1 MGAAGDMLSA
11 ALYELLPDKEAFLE
25 KLNAAGI
32 PGVRVTAEKAVKC
45 GITGTHFSVAVNGEE
60 EDAYLERHAH
70 HDHEH
75 EHDHG
80 HEHSHDHEH
89 EHAHAHGHSHT
100 GMEGVSHLV
109 EGHLH
114 LTEKVRGDVM
124 NVYRLIAEAESAV
137 HGETVEHI
145 HFHEVGSLDAV
156 ADVTAVCMLLEE
168 LAPDRIVA
176 SPVHVGSGTVRC
188 AHGILPVPAPATA
201 LLLKGIPCYQT
212 EISGE
217 LCTPTGAALLKY
229 FVNEFGPMPVMAAQA
244 VGYGMG
250 KKDFPRANCL
260 RAMLGETSGS
270 SDRIV
275 ELSCN
280 VDDMTA
286 EELGFAMDR
295 LLKEGALDVFS
306 VPINM
311 KKNRP
316 GTLLNVLCRPED
328 RGRMVRSIFLNTSTL
343 GIRETPHGRYVLD
356 RSFSEV
362 QTSCGIVRRKDVSGY
377 GVSRSKYEYA
387 DLAAIA
393 DAEGISL
400 AEARRIA
407 EEADKA
413 GEKN

>member
-1 MGAAGDMLSA
+1 MKILYIDCSMGAAGDMLTA
-11 ALYELLPDKEAFLE
+11 ALLELFPNPEAILE
-25 KLNAAGI
+25 QLNSIGI
-32 PGVRVTAEKAVKC
+32 PGVTYLRTPDRKN
-45 GITGTHFSVAVNGEE
+45 GILGTHISVRIGETSE
-60 EDAYLERHAH
+60 EQWLVHPDA
-70 HDHEH
+70 HEH
-75 EHDHG
+75 ETAEHHH
-80 HEHSHDHEH
+80 HEHRSLPEIHNIISGL
-89 EHAHAHGHSHT
+89 A
-100 GMEGVSHLV
+100 VS
-109 EGHLH
+109 E
-114 LTEKVRGDVM
+114 TVRR
-124 NVYRLIAEAESAV
+124 NILAVYQLLAEAEGRV
-137 HGETVEHI
+137 HGCPVSEI
-145 HFHEVGSLDAV
+145 HFHEVGTLDAL
-156 ADVTAVCMLLEE
+156 ADISAVCMLLEE

-201 LLLKGIPCYQT
+201 LLLKGIPCFQT

-260 RAMLGETSGS
+260 RAMLGETQGS
-270 SDRIV
+270 ADRII

-280 VDDMTA
+280 LDDMTA

-295 LLKEGALDVFS
+295 FLKEGALDVFS

-316 GTLLNVLCRPED
+316 GTLLNVLCRPKD

-362 QTSCGIVRRKDVSGY
+362 QTSCGTVRRKNVSGY
-377 GVSRSKYEYA
+377 GVARSKYEYA

-400 AEARRIA
+400 SEARRIA